1 MRGKKKEVKV
11 VENHVIVKGCHEKM
25 MKLKD
30 KGNTYR
36 NEGNISAKRDK
47 KINK

>member
-1 MRGKKKEVKV
+1 MHGKKKEVKV

-36 NEGNISAKRDK
+36 AEMKETSLQSVTK
-47 KINK
+47 KK